1 MFYCCSRCA
10 NIKKSNSKDSSIKC
24 DVCNSDMK
32 EVPGEYLMPNGNFF
46 KSQEIRNRFV
56 EKIKLNEEFDE
67 TTADNKDVILTEKKE
82 KEQAEIKAKN
92 EEMEAKEFHITCPVC
107 GSHSVKK
114 IFAVGKY
121 GKVYVFGLL
130 GADTLGK
137 TYKCNVCGAK
147 F

>member
-1 MFYCCSRCA
+1 M
-10 NIKKSNSKDSSIKC
+10 
-24 DVCNSDMK
+24 
-32 EVPGEYLMPNGNFF
+32 
-46 KSQEIRNRFV
+46 
-56 EKIKLNEEFDE
+56 
-67 TTADNKDVILTEKKE
+67 TEKKE

-114 IFAVGKY
+114 ISAVGKY
-121 GKVYVFGLL
+121 GKVYAFGLL

-137 TYKCNVCGAK
+137 TYKCNVCGVK